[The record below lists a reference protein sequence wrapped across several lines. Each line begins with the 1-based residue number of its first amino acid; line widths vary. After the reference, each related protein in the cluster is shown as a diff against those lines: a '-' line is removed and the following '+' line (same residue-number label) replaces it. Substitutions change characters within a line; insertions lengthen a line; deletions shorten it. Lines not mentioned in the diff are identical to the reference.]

1 MVVVWIFNGGSG
13 NYFWLI
19 LVVAIIFGGNFGSDK
34 LGFVAEF
41 WWWLSFGREE
51 KECNFLYYLMV

>member
-19 LVVAIIFGGNFGSDK
+19 LVVVIIFGGNFGSDK

-41 WWWLSFGREE
+41 RWWLSFGRKE
-51 KECNFLYYLMV
+51 KECNFLYYLIV

>member
-1 MVVVWIFNGGSG
+1 MVVSCSGCGG

-19 LVVAIIFGGNFGSDK
+19 LVVAIIFGGNFGNDK
-34 LGFVAEF
+34 LGFVVEF